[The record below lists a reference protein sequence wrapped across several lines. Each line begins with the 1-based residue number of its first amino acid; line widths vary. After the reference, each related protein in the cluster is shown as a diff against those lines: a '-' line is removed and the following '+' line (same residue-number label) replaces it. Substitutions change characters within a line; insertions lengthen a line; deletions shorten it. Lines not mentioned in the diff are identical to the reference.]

1 MQKAAEE
8 AALDK
13 QAEKEAAV
21 QKGAKE
27 ALITQLPKLVQP
39 LFEHKSLKALKDV
52 QDSLSQGHVQG
63 KAGQDK
69 QTLAVRAAIKNNAEQ
84 WRQRE
89 AEAAAERERQREAAV
104 KRGEQDAAV
113 GRVFSVIGE
122 SLECEGK
129 LCCQDSTFVM
139 LTGCLQHA
147 CALHLYENPR

>member
-52 QDSLSQGHVQG
+52 HDLLSQGHV
-63 KAGQDK
+63 
-69 QTLAVRAAIKNNAEQ
+69 
-84 WRQRE
+84 
-89 AEAAAERERQREAAV
+89 
-104 KRGEQDAAV
+104 
-113 GRVFSVIGE
+113 FSVIHE